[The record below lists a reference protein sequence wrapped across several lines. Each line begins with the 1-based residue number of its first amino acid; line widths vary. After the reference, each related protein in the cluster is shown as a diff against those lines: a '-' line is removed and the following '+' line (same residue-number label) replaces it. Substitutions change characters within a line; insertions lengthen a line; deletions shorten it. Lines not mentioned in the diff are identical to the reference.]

1 MECDDHSNPLDE
13 LPVCGSGAEI
23 AFAEIKKRDAWNEK
37 RQTREQHDGNQ
48 QRLRLSSDV
57 VEKQLHELDDVQHVQ
72 RDETL
77 QKNEK
82 SAKFF

>member
-23 AFAEIKKRDAWNEK
+23 AFAEIEKRDAWNEK

-72 RDETL
+72 RDETF
-77 QKNEK
+77 QKW
-82 SAKFF
+82 